1 MWDLIFAFT
10 CSGRLAM
17 ETKTLKAFDGTDIF
31 MTLNAVESPKA
42 LLVIVHGLAEHSG
55 RYDYVARKFNENQ
68 FSVYRFDNRG
78 HGKSGG
84 ARGDNDHLD
93 HFLKDTHMIA
103 NLATKENKGKP
114 VFMLGHSMGGLITA
128 AYGAAHGDALKG
140 QITSGAVLDALPM
153 FKPLEETYTEE
164 MGNQMMPN
172 TLAELICRDPEVV
185 KAYQEDPLILK
196 ETTFRLLYTT
206 FIQGVAWLQ
215 KNLHQYAYP
224 CLILHGESDQL
235 VPASSS
241 QWFYTHVSS
250 KDKTIKIY
258 PRCYHEILNEK
269 VEKDQV
275 IADIVGWINARL

>member
-1 MWDLIFAFT
+1 ML
-10 CSGRLAM
+10 GRLVM
-17 ETKTLKAFDGTDIF
+17 ETKILKAFDGTDIF
-31 MTLNAVESPKA
+31 MTKDPGESPKA
-42 LLVIVHGLAEHSG
+42 VLVIVHGLAEHSG

-84 ARGDNDHLD
+84 ARGDNDRLD
-93 HFLKDTHMIA
+93 NFLRDTHMIV
-103 NLATKENKGKP
+103 NLAIEENKGKP

-128 AYGAAHGDALKG
+128 AYGTTHGNILKG
-140 QITSGAVLDALPM
+140 QVTSGAVLDALPM

-185 KAYQEDPLILK
+185 KAYQEDPLVLK

-224 CLILHGESDQL
+224 CLILHGGNDQL
-235 VPASSS
+235 VPAGSS
-241 QWFYTHVSS
+241 QWFYAHVPSR
-250 KDKTIKIY
+250 DKSIKIY
-258 PRCYHEILNEK
+258 PGCYHEILNEK

-275 IADIVGWINARL
+275 IADIVGWIDTRL